1 MKVAVAYFKEA
12 RRIDTYNDDNGLT
25 LNYNSLPVL
34 AFRELRRAARHTGTY
49 REPCTNQQ
57 ELAHH
62 RQFSIKVLFQVK
74 LQTFLPALNTTQ

>member
-12 RRIDTYNDDNGLT
+12 RRIDTYNDDSGLT

-34 AFRELRRAARHTGTY
+34 AFRGVARHTGTY
-49 REPCTNQQ
+49 REPYTNQQ